1 MSLPI
6 VGPANHQIALSRE
19 DSIVDRVALF
29 SLVVLVSEDGFHASH
44 SQVVLGGEEGV
55 LIKMIFLSFLHV
67 EKKRL
72 VAGSS
77 PSRTTR
83 ESDPRNRFGAT
94 YLSKLDSF
102 WA

>member
-6 VGPANHQIALSRE
+6 VGAANHEIALFRE
-19 DSIVDRVALF
+19 DSVVDGVALF
-29 SLVVLVSEDGFHASH
+29 SLVVLVSEHRFHASH
-44 SQVVLGGEEGV
+44 SQIVLGGEEGV

-77 PSRTTR
+77 PNCTTSESVLR
-83 ESDPRNRFGAT
+83 ELFAPT

>member
-6 VGPANHQIALSRE
+6 VGPANHEIALSRE
-19 DSIVDRVALF
+19 DSVVDGVPLF
-29 SLVVLVSEDGFHASH
+29 SLVVLVSQDCLHASH
-44 SQVVLGGEEGV
+44 SQVVLGGDEGV
-55 LIKMIFLSFLHV
+55 LIKMIFLSFLDV

-77 PSRTTR
+77 PKRTTG
-83 ESDPRNRFGAT
+83 ESVVCKTIGTT

-102 WA
+102 PA